1 MLIQQC
7 LYVHIR
13 ETGVT
18 ADITIDGLTIKNL
31 ATFETK
37 IVHLDV
43 VGLSLELEL
52 DVPLLRVS
60 FFLPFIFLSAKLKIN
75 TLYCILKYSR
85 IQKQNLDFNINSFE
99 SRWFWSDWISHEI
112 LTEQWKKSDVYHE
125 KIELIH
131 PLVPFLLL
139 III

>member
-1 MLIQQC
+1 MQLMIC
-7 LYVHIR
+7 LYVYIR

-37 IVHLDV
+37 TVHLDV

-60 FFLPFIFLSAKLKIN
+60 IFCRLFFCKQKLGYN
-75 TLYCILKYSR
+75 
-85 IQKQNLDFNINSFE
+85 
-99 SRWFWSDWISHEI
+99 
-112 LTEQWKKSDVYHE
+112 
-125 KIELIH
+125 
-131 PLVPFLLL
+131 
-139 III
+139 

>member
-1 MLIQQC
+1 MDQKFDSDQNSDKKFEIFAVRKASICNCLS

-37 IVHLDV
+37 TVHLDV

-60 FFLPFIFLSAKLKIN
+60 FFAFFNCIMYNKVLVNSKKNSNCNLK
-75 TLYCILKYSR
+75 
-85 IQKQNLDFNINSFE
+85 SFE
-99 SRWFWSDWISHEI
+99 SMYSDLPKNHAANFIPMI
-112 LTEQWKKSDVYHE
+112 GIK
-125 KIELIH
+125 
-131 PLVPFLLL
+131 FAA
-139 III
+139 

>member
-1 MLIQQC
+1 MQLLMQLC

-60 FFLPFIFLSAKLKIN
+60 FFAF
-75 TLYCILKYSR
+75 Y
-85 IQKQNLDFNINSFE
+85 
-99 SRWFWSDWISHEI
+99 
-112 LTEQWKKSDVYHE
+112 
-125 KIELIH
+125 
-131 PLVPFLLL
+131 
-139 III
+139 